1 MASLPIT
8 AISWL
13 VSDCLNVSIM
23 SIAGS
28 YGYLDL
34 LTRFVNLIHYAPI
47 NVEIRINIEE
57 YTTPDELSAVEQ
69 QLIERAI
76 ASARDAY
83 APYSEL
89 RVGACLILDNGSFV
103 QGNNQENAAH
113 PDGLC
118 AERVAL
124 FAAHAKYPGSAVK
137 MMAIAAFYQENIVD
151 QPVYP
156 CGSCRQA
163 LLESENRFD
172 QPVRILMYGK
182 KGIQVVNSIRDLL
195 PLSFDLSFLTSG

>member
-1 MASLPIT
+1 
-8 AISWL
+8 
-13 VSDCLNVSIM
+13 M
-23 SIAGS
+23 SITGS

-34 LTRFVNLIHYAPI
+34 LTRFVILIQYDHI
-47 NVEIRINIEE
+47 NVEIHLNIEE
-57 YTTPDELSAVEQ
+57 YKTPDELTAVEQ

-76 ASARDAY
+76 TAARDAY

-124 FAAHAKYPGSAVK
+124 FAAHAMHPGSAVK
-137 MMAIAAFYQENIVD
+137 MMAIAAFYKEKILD
-151 QPVYP
+151 QPAYP

-182 KGIQVVNSIRDLL
+182 KGIQVANSIRDLL
-195 PLSFDLSFLTSG
+195 PLSFDSSFLTSG